1 MIEKVQFRNFKA
13 YRSLDLELEPF
24 TVLVGPNASGKTTLL
39 EGLNLLSTA
48 SSFLLGGGWSF
59 WPGPLV
65 QSHGVK
71 ERVELGVVGRWGA
84 VQGSASALSTV
95 APVTRRGTGKVDLPF
110 ALVGSLFGKSFNVG
124 YANPNDAAPP
134 VWDPARVVQVK
145 ADQDVLNQLREGLRA
160 TSILRFVPGRLAEAS
175 YSEAPI
181 PYLHPDGSGLA
192 SVLAYLKLSQDEVF
206 NEIELA
212 LKQVVPAVRRIR
224 IERAVVEQ
232 TAIRT
237 IALDEQRH
245 EVPEKRTIWGN
256 QVVFDM
262 RGAKGVAP
270 DAAGEGT
277 LMVLGLLT
285 ALLGPTKPRLVL
297 LDDIELSL
305 HPAAQVRL
313 VEALR
318 AIQKRDPEL
327 QIIATSHSPFILNY
341 LDPKEVR
348 MTFLA
353 ENGFA
358 RCEKLTAHP
367 EFEKWK
373 GLMAPGEFWSTVGEE
388 WIGKLGGPAANE

>member
-39 EGLNLLSTA
+39 EGLSLLIEVSGDM
-48 SSFLLGGGWSF
+48 LQGGLPNRW
-59 WPGPLV
+59 GPPV
-65 QSHGVK
+65 QSYGIK
-71 ERVELGVVGRWGA
+71 APVELGIIGRWAGVEGSVKA
-84 VQGSASALSTV
+84 VSEPEPMQSDENV
-95 APVTRRGTGKVDLPF
+95 PPRLPF
-110 ALVGSLFGKSFNVG
+110 KLSGSWNGRPYWAGAWDRNVAKGEVLGKTDLYGEVERRS
-124 YANPNDAAPP
+124 
-134 VWDPARVVQVK
+134 
-145 ADQDVLNQLREGLRA
+145 LEQLRAGLSA
-160 TSILRFVPGRLAEAS
+160 TSILRLEPGKLAAPS
-175 YSEAPI
+175 YSGEPV
-181 PYLHPDGSGLA
+181 PYLHSDGEGLA
-192 SVLAYLKLSQDEVF
+192 SILAYLKLSQDEVF
-206 NEIELA
+206 SEIELA

-224 IERAVVEQ
+224 IERAPVER

-245 EVPEKRTIWGN
+245 EVAEKRMLWGN

-270 DAAGEGT
+270 NAAGEGT

-285 ALLGPTKPRLVL
+285 ALMGPTRPRLVL

-305 HPAAQVRL
+305 HPAAQARL
-313 VEALR
+313 MEALR
-318 AIQKRDPEL
+318 AIQKRDPGL
-327 QIIATSHSPFILNY
+327 QIVATSHSPFILNY

-373 GLMAPGEFWSTVGEE
+373 GLMAPGEFWSNVGEE
-388 WIGKLGGPAANE
+388 WIGKLGGAAANE